1 MAKKR
6 KLRIASYNINGINTR
21 LHVLAR
27 WLEEFQP
34 DVVGLQELKCTDEAF
49 PAEAVE
55 ALGYSAIWHGQRSWN
70 GVALLSRVGDPVATR
85 RALPNDPNLEQSRYI
100 EAAVCGIL
108 VGNLYAPNGNPSPG
122 PKFDYKL
129 AWLDRLKEHA
139 QELLDSGVPAIL
151 IGDFNVIPT
160 EQDVYKPERWTK
172 DALFAP
178 EARQKYRELAAEGWT
193 DAIRHVHPDERI
205 YTFWHYWR
213 NSFERDAGIR
223 IDHALLSPS
232 LAKKLKAVGVDREP
246 RGWEKTSDH
255 APMWVEVE
263 VYGSRRGGLCGG
275 CSRSGKRGRI
285 GHAEALLSLIE
296 QPLEP
301 RIVTQQV
308 EIGVG
313 FGDSDLVGA
322 CLGQRAL
329 EHAECA
335 VLVVQ
340 VAGENAGEI
349 VSHVEIVGIDEQRS
363 RNPLPSPFLV
373 TKQGMAAGEN
383 SQSRAIAWIL
393 LHRAFALRHHH
404 PSRVA

>member
-1 MAKKR
+1 MANR
-6 KLRIASYNINGINTR
+6 RRLRIASYNINGVNTR
-21 LHVLAR
+21 LQVLTR

-49 PAEAVE
+49 PAQAVD

-70 GVALLSRVGDPVATR
+70 GVALLSRAGDPVETR

-108 VGNLYAPNGNPSPG
+108 IGNLYAPNGNPSPG

-139 QELLDSGVPAIL
+139 QELLDSSVPAIL

-178 EARQKYRELAAEGWT
+178 EARQKYRELVAQGWT
-193 DAIRHVHPDERI
+193 DAIRHLHPDERI

-213 NSFERDAGIR
+213 NSFARDAGIR

-232 LAKKLKAVGVDREP
+232 LAKVMKAVGVDREP

-263 VYGSRRGGLCGG
+263 V
-275 CSRSGKRGRI
+275 
-285 GHAEALLSLIE
+285 
-296 QPLEP
+296 
-301 RIVTQQV
+301 
-308 EIGVG
+308 
-313 FGDSDLVGA
+313 
-322 CLGQRAL
+322 
-329 EHAECA
+329 
-335 VLVVQ
+335 
-340 VAGENAGEI
+340 
-349 VSHVEIVGIDEQRS
+349 
-363 RNPLPSPFLV
+363 
-373 TKQGMAAGEN
+373 
-383 SQSRAIAWIL
+383 
-393 LHRAFALRHHH
+393 
-404 PSRVA
+404 